1 MSHYF
6 FTCCTYIVN
15 LSVKSDNV
23 YLASRIQR
31 LIYHFG
37 GPAVDFI
44 LFTSY
49 SLIGFTTKNTLFF
62 IFAVSSFQSFIFNLM
77 PFGLSDG
84 YFIMSVLFKIVNLR
98 INFIN
103 LISFKWKQ
111 VDFSI
116 FYVIYYIVSF
126 IFIIEAANITSFWI
140 SGILSDF
147 IVISAPIRLIRLAI
161 TFILVL
167 QLIIVS
173 YFRSKN
179 SKIKH

>member
-1 MSHYF
+1 M
-6 FTCCTYIVN
+6 
-15 LSVKSDNV
+15 
-23 YLASRIQR
+23 
-31 LIYHFG
+31 
-37 GPAVDFI
+37 DFI

-126 IFIIEAANITSFWI
+126 IFIIEAA
-140 SGILSDF
+140 
-147 IVISAPIRLIRLAI
+147 VI
-161 TFILVL
+161 
-167 QLIIVS
+167 
-173 YFRSKN
+173 
-179 SKIKH
+179 

>member
-1 MSHYF
+1 
-6 FTCCTYIVN
+6 
-15 LSVKSDNV
+15 
-23 YLASRIQR
+23 
-31 LIYHFG
+31 
-37 GPAVDFI
+37 
-44 LFTSY
+44 
-49 SLIGFTTKNTLFF
+49 
-62 IFAVSSFQSFIFNLM
+62 M

-84 YFIMSVLFKIVNLR
+84 YFIMCVLFKIVNLR

-116 FYVIYYIVSF
+116 FYVIYYNVSF